1 MKVDPTEN
9 AGLGGTVSRLD
20 CLAFDLPFSN
30 NEGTGGTEDDGE
42 LEMDVAR
49 LLPPFTCT
57 TAALPARI
65 MLG

>member
-49 LLPPFTCT
+49 LLPP
-57 TAALPARI
+57 
-65 MLG
+65 